1 MNDEIR
7 YMYPMVLWS
16 VDVIQLTSTL
26 PRLATRGVLMPG
38 VVPVLELLVGVS
50 VAVVMR
56 LIPLRLRGP

>member
-1 MNDEIR
+1 
-7 YMYPMVLWS
+7 
-16 VDVIQLTSTL
+16 
-26 PRLATRGVLMPG
+26 VLMPG